1 MFVACSGGH
10 RDRGGEAGGA
20 GGRLSIKGSD
30 TMVVLTQ
37 RLAEGYMQSHG
48 DSVIEVSGGGSGT
61 GVASLLNGT
70 TEIANMSRPL
80 SERER
85 QQLSEHGFAAVETPV
100 ALDALA
106 MYVHES
112 NPVGSLTI
120 AQLRD
125 VFTGRITRWSE
136 LGGADVPIV
145 LYSRENNSGTY
156 VYFKERVL
164 DGRDFAVSAQTLPG
178 TSAVINAV
186 SLDPKSIGYGG
197 IGYGTGVKTLSIPA
211 DDGTLV
217 EPTMENTTSGR
228 YPLSR
233 SLFMVTRGEPQGVAR
248 DFIDWVRGP
257 SGQSLVDQVGFY
269 PLRHA
274 VSP

>member
-1 MFVACSGGH
+1 
-10 RDRGGEAGGA
+10 
-20 GGRLSIKGSD
+20 
-30 TMVVLTQ
+30 MVVLTQ